1 MFDFAWSEIVLIG
14 AVALIAIG
22 PKDMPAAIRTVSN
35 MIKKARRMAAE
46 FQTHVDEMVREA
58 DLGDVKKA
66 FTDIRNLDLTS
77 TLEKHVD
84 PDRTIR
90 NTFAENPFEPT
101 YPTPSPVPGE
111 VSTLEEVTVA
121 APPAV
126 AAAPGS
132 ETPDNPEALAVP
144 EAPAFPQVSAE
155 PEAPLA
161 PAFIPPSLV
170 PPPVPRAATQPAE
183 APAFIP
189 PEAVLQRQSKA

>member
-22 PKDMPAAIRTVSN
+22 PKDMPAAIRTVSS
-35 MIKKARRMAAE
+35 MVKKARRMAAE

-66 FTDIRNLDLTS
+66 FNDIRNLDLS
-77 TLEKHVD
+77 SAIEKHID

-90 NTFAENPFEPT
+90 DTFADNPFEPA
-101 YPTPSPVPGE
+101 YPTPSE
-111 VSTLEEVTVA
+111 VSTLEEVAVS

-126 AAAPGS
+126 
-132 ETPDNPEALAVP
+132 EAI
-144 EAPAFPQVSAE
+144 AE
-155 PEAPLA
+155 PETPAEPEKPLA
-161 PAFIPPSLV
+161 PAFIPPALV
-170 PPPVPRAATQPAE
+170 PPAQARAAPPLE
-183 APAFIP
+183 VPAFIP

>member
-35 MIKKARRMAAE
+35 MIKKARRMAGE

-66 FTDIRNLDLTS
+66 FTEIRNLDLTS
-77 TLEKHVD
+77 TLEKHID
-84 PDRTIR
+84 PDRSIR

-101 YPTPSPVPGE
+101 YPTHSPVPGD
-111 VSTLEEVTVA
+111 VSTLEEVAVA

-126 AAAPGS
+126 AATPGP
-132 ETPDNPEALAVP
+132 EPAMEAAANPEVPTVPEAL
-144 EAPAFPQVSAE
+144 AE
-155 PEAPLA
+155 PEAPRA

-170 PPPVPRAATQPAE
+170 PPPVPNAATRPAE

-189 PEAVLQRQSKA
+189 HEAVLQRQSKA

>member
-1 MFDFAWSEIVLIG
+1 MFDFAWSEILLIG

-35 MIKKARRMAAE
+35 MVKKARRMAAE

-66 FTDIRNLDLTS
+66 FNDIRNLDLS
-77 TLEKHVD
+77 GTLEKHID
-84 PDRTIR
+84 PDRSIR

-101 YPTPSPVPGE
+101 YPTSSPVPGE
-111 VSTLEEVTVA
+111 VSTLEEVAVDT
-121 APPAV
+121 PPA
-126 AAAPGS
+126 S
-132 ETPDNPEALAVP
+132 ETL
-144 EAPAFPQVSAE
+144 AE
-155 PEAPLA
+155 PEISADPGILAEPEVPLA
-161 PAFIPPSLV
+161 PAFVPPGLV
-170 PPPVPRAATQPAE
+170 PPPPPRAATPPIE